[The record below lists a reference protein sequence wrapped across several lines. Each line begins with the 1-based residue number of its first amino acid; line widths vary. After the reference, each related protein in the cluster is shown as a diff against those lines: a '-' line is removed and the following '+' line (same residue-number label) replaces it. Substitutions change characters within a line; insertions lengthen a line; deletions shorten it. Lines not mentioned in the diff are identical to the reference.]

1 MKNGKRVTA
10 AILIVVLCC
19 VWAAICN
26 GAGTLSP
33 VGSGLSPVTIKSH
46 DVKVTINNG
55 FAMTEVVQQ
64 FNNQNKQKTE
74 AVYSFPLPQSASLS
88 EVSVMIGERVI
99 NGEVVDKKKA
109 EEIYGKEKAKG
120 NNAGLAEKSGYQDF
134 KFKVSNINPGEDV
147 TVKFVYYQPLK
158 LDTGVGRYLYPLEE
172 GNTDESAVN
181 FWERNEKV
189 DGKTTISVELKS
201 ACPVA
206 DVRVPGC
213 GPAMVDD
220 KLKDGSFK
228 ATYELKDG
236 ISKDFVF
243 YYRLQDNLP
252 GRLEVIPYRNGK
264 GEGTF
269 MMIVTPGL
277 DLKPLNNGADYVFVL
292 DISGS
297 MAGGKIRTLSE
308 GVAKVLGQMN
318 PQDRFKIVTFETN
331 SHDLTGGW
339 ISATTDNVNKWI
351 KAVKAINAGGST
363 NLFAGLCDAFSDLD
377 DDRATSVIMVT
388 DAVTNTGV
396 VEPKKFYAMMKKY
409 DVRIFGFLIGNNVNW
424 PLMRTICNATGGYYA
439 GVSNSDDIIGKL
451 MQAKKKVVYECL
463 HDAEIKISGV
473 KTSDLTG
480 QNIGKIYCG
489 EQLVVFGRYERSGR
503 AKVTLKAK
511 LTGQDKTYSTTFE
524 FPDTDTDNPELE
536 RLWAMSRI
544 EMFED
549 MSNAGVMPTGESKNI
564 VRDLGIKYQLVTDE
578 TSMLVLSD
586 DTFKEYGIERR
597 NRERLTVEHKA
608 QVSRAAAPVR
618 NYRVDNG
625 KSNKRMFDFKAP
637 RLGGGAIGPFGA
649 LIMLLTAMAACFGL
663 TAGKQK

>member
-1 MKNGKRVTA
+1 MKNGKRLAA
-10 AILIVVLCC
+10 AILIVALCC
-19 VWAAICN
+19 VWAAMCN

-33 VGSGLSPVTIKSH
+33 LGSGLSPVTIKSH

-55 FAMTEVVQQ
+55 FAITEVVQQ

-88 EVSVMIGERVI
+88 EVSVMVGEKII

-120 NNAGLAEKSGYQDF
+120 NNAGLAEKNSYQDF

-147 TVKFVYYQPLK
+147 TIKFVYYQPLK

-172 GNTDESAVN
+172 GNTDEAAVS
-181 FWERNEKV
+181 FWERSEKV
-189 DGKTTISVELKS
+189 EGKTTISVELKS
-201 ACPVA
+201 AWPVA
-206 DVRVPGC
+206 NVRVPGC

-228 ATYELKDG
+228 ATYELKNG

-269 MMIVTPGL
+269 MMVVTPGL

-292 DISGS
+292 DVSGS
-297 MAGGKIRTLSE
+297 MTGGKIRTLSE
-308 GVAKVLGQMN
+308 GVAKVLGKMK
-318 PQDRFKIVTFETN
+318 PQDRFKIVTFESN

-339 ISATTDNVNKWI
+339 ISASNDNVNKWI
-351 KAVKAINAGGST
+351 PKVKAIKAGGST
-363 NLFAGLCDAFSDLD
+363 NLYAGLCDAFKDLD
-377 DDRATSVIMVT
+377 DDRATSVILVT
-388 DAVTNTGV
+388 DAVTNTGIV
-396 VEPKKFYAMMKKY
+396 KPKRFYAMMKKY
-409 DVRIFGFLIGNNVNW
+409 DVRIFGFLLGNSGNW

-439 GVSNSDDIIGKL
+439 GVSNSDDIIGKI

-473 KTSDLTG
+473 KTMDLTG

-489 EQLVVFGRYERSGR
+489 EQLVIFGRYEHGGR

-524 FPDTDTDNPELE
+524 FPDTATDNPELE

-549 MSNAGVMPTGESKNI
+549 MSNAGLMPVGESKNI

-586 DTFKEYGIERR
+586 DTFKQYGIERR
-597 NRERLTVEHKA
+597 NQQRLAVEHKA
-608 QVSRAAAPVR
+608 QAKRATAPVQ

-625 KSNKRMFDFKAP
+625 KKNKRMFDFKAP

-649 LIMLLTAMAACFGL
+649 IIMLLTGMAACFGL
-663 TAGKQK
+663 AVGKHK